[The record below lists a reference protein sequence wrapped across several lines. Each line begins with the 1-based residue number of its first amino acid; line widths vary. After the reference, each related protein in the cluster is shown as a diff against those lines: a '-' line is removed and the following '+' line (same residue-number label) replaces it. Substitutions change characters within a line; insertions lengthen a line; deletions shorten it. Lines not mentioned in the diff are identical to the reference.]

1 MQELLM
7 YVTHWWIALAAVFI
21 AVLMALLIQMLWG

>member
-1 MQELLM
+1 M

-21 AVLMALLIQMLWG
+21 AVLAALLIQVFWG